1 MAKQIQTI
9 RRHPTNCLSVFDHLW
24 GWHLKDQE
32 VFLREVQYQTNVRRS
47 FKNDKTIKPDRKK
60 NQQHD

>member
-32 VFLREVQYQTNVRRS
+32 VFLREIVLFINESYQGCLR
-47 FKNDKTIKPDRKK
+47 P
-60 NQQHD
+60 